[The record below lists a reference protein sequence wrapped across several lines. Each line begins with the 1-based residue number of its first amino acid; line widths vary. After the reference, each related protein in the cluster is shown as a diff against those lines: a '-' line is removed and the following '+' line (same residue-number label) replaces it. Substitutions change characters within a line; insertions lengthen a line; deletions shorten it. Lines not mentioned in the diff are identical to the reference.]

1 MAPLLTATMA
11 VALGLLLP
19 PTHAGETGLDPLA
32 QWPQWRGPLGTG
44 VKYLRNRNAR
54 VTQARESIAFWS
66 ITSRLPRKALSK
78 MGPEPRDCPDWGL
91 WSGSESQKPWPLES
105 EERSLI

>member
-19 PTHAGETGLDPLA
+19 PKHAGETGLDPLA

-54 VTQARESIAFWS
+54 VTQARGSA
-66 ITSRLPRKALSK
+66 SRAQTTPLNRTARSEFQIFQRSPFPALSI
-78 MGPEPRDCPDWGL
+78 
-91 WSGSESQKPWPLES
+91 SSVVGSTMH
-105 EERSLI
+105 LIPSR